1 METPQKSELLTR
13 NIKDIN
19 KCMKIFTE
27 TEKYLNESL
36 YLKIDLCCAEKA
48 SG

>member
-1 METPQKSELLTR
+1 METLLKSELLR
-13 NIKDIN
+13 NVKDIN
-19 KCMKIFTE
+19 KYMKIFTK
-27 TEKYLNESL
+27 TEKYLNASL